1 MASSVGRR
9 PVKDRRVTTSATLS
23 ARDVTVSLGSK
34 TVLDGIDLTLAP
46 GHRVGVVGPNGVG
59 KTTLLQVLAGL
70 LLPDRGSVRRAPPG
84 ANVGYLPQE
93 PDRRPA
99 ETAEQFLARRTGV
112 AEAASALDRA
122 AAALASEAPGS
133 EDTYAGAL
141 DRWLALGGADLDTRI
156 IVVCR
161 DLGLPTSLL
170 VQPTSTLSGGQAARL
185 ELSAILLS
193 RFDVYLLDE
202 PTNDLDLEGLE
213 RLERF
218 VGDLE
223 AGVVLVSHD
232 RAFLERIVTSVLELD
247 EHTRRATRYEG
258 GWLAYLEEQ
267 AVARRRAE
275 EAYTAY
281 ADRRRELSERA
292 RRQRAWT
299 RAGIARAVKHPRDGD
314 KHIKRKA
321 VASAEGRSGDAR
333 RTERMLARLERV
345 DKPWEGWDLRLELAT
360 APRSGDVVASLAGA
374 VVERG
379 PFRLGPVDLEIAWA
393 DRIAIVGP
401 NGGGKTTLLDALLGR
416 VTLAAG
422 TRMLGA
428 SVVVGELDQARR
440 RLPPERPLLE
450 GFLGATGF
458 EVAPA
463 RSLLAKFD
471 LGVDDIDRVVAELS
485 PGERTRALLA
495 LFAAVG
501 VNCLV
506 LDEPTN
512 HLDLPAIEQ
521 LEMVLETFEGTMLL
535 VTHDRHLLEAV
546 EVDRVLDVRD
556 GQVTERW

>member
-1 MASSVGRR
+1 
-9 PVKDRRVTTSATLS
+9 VTSSATLS
-23 ARDVTVSLGSK
+23 ARDVTVTLGAT
-34 TVLDGIDLTLAP
+34 TVLDGIDLTVSA

-59 KTTLLQVLAGL
+59 KTTLLRVLAGL
-70 LLPDRGSVRRAPPG
+70 LPPDRGSVRRVPPS

-112 AEAASALDRA
+112 ADAALALDRA

-133 EDTYAGAL
+133 EDTFAGAL
-141 DRWLALGGADLDTRI
+141 DRWLALGGADLDARVA
-156 IVVCR
+156 VVCHEL
-161 DLGLPTSLL
+161 DLPTSLL
-170 VQPTSTLSGGQAARL
+170 LQSTSTLSGGQAARL

-202 PTNDLDLEGLE
+202 PTNDLDLDGLE

-218 VGDLE
+218 VDDLE

-232 RAFLERIVTSVLELD
+232 RAFLERTVTSVLELD
-247 EHTRRATRYEG
+247 EHTRRATRYDG
-258 GWLAYLEEQ
+258 GWVAYLDEQ
-267 AVARRRAE
+267 SVARRRAE
-275 EAYTAY
+275 EAYTTY
-281 ADRRRELSERA
+281 ADRRRELSDRA

-321 VASAEGRSGDAR
+321 IASAEGRTGDAK
-333 RTERMLARLERV
+333 RTERMLARLEPV

-360 APRSGDVVASLAGA
+360 APRSGDVVARLGGA

-379 PFRLGPVDLEIAWA
+379 SFRLGPVDLEVAWE
-393 DRIAIVGP
+393 DRVAIVGP

-416 VTLAAG
+416 VALSAG
-422 TRMLGA
+422 TRTLGP
-428 SVVVGELDQARR
+428 SVVIGELDQARR
-440 RLPPERPLLE
+440 RLPPDRPLLD
-450 GFLGATGF
+450 GFLGTTRF

-463 RSLLAKFD
+463 RSLLAKFG
-471 LGVDDIDRVVAELS
+471 LGSDDVDRVVAELS

-495 LFAAVG
+495 VFAAVG

-521 LEMVLETFEGTMLL
+521 LEGVLATFEGTLL
-535 VTHDRHLLEAV
+535 VVTHDRQLLDALD
-546 EVDRVLDVRD
+546 VDRVLDVRD
-556 GQVTERW
+556 GKVSERW